1 MAIGRLWGMPD
12 DGRCLCEACCWER
25 VKEAA
30 EADKK
35 RKGRTPNQIAE
46 QWENLGA
53 GPSEVE

>member
-30 EADKK
+30 EAYKK
-35 RKGRTPNQIAE
+35 RKGRTPNQIAT
-46 QWENLGA
+46 QWE
-53 GPSEVE
+53 EMR